1 MHYFEYKDGKLF
13 CENVPLEKIAEEIGT
28 PFYCYSQKTLIR
40 HFDIFDTAFEEIDHM
55 VCYAVKANSNIGVLH
70 ELINAGA
77 GCDVVSGGELYRAL
91 KAGCEPQMIV
101 FAGVGKTEEEI
112 EYALNSNIL
121 MFNVESSQELFAI
134 DAVAARLGKKARVA
148 LRINPDVDPETHPYI
163 STGLKENKFGFNLES
178 AMEEYQLAA
187 KMKNI
192 EIVGV
197 HQHIGS
203 QITQVAPFVD
213 ALQKILGF
221 VEKLGKIGI
230 DLRYI
235 DLGGGLGITYQ
246 DESPPLPQELAK
258 EIVPVL
264 KKSGLTI
271 IFEPGRMIAGNA
283 GVLVSRVLYTKQ
295 NEGKTFVIADAAM
308 NDMMRPA
315 LYQAQQTIQPVNKN
329 GLDRKKVE
337 VDVVGPICESGDFL
351 AKNRLLP
358 EFKKGE
364 LLAVMSAGAYGFS
377 MSSNYNSR
385 RRVAEVLVKNDH
397 YHVIRQRET
406 MEDLVR
412 GESIIR
418 K

>member
-13 CENVPLEKIAEEIGT
+13 CEDVPLEKIADEVGT

-40 HFDIFDTAFEEIDHM
+40 HLNVFDSAFEEIDHM
-55 VCYAVKANSNIGVLH
+55 VCFAVKANSNLGVLH
-70 ELINAGA
+70 ELIDAGA

-91 KAGCEPQMIV
+91 KVGCEPLMIV
-101 FAGVGKTEEEI
+101 FAGVGKTDEEI

-148 LRINPDVDPETHPYI
+148 LRINPDVDPRTHPYI
-163 STGLKENKFGFNLES
+163 STGLRKHKFGFNLET
-178 AMEEYQLAA
+178 AMEEYRLAA
-187 KMKNI
+187 NMQNI

-221 VEKLGKIGI
+221 VERLADTGI

-235 DLGGGLGITYQ
+235 NLGGGLGITYQ
-246 DESPPLPQELAK
+246 DESPPQPQELAK
-258 EIVPVL
+258 EIVPLL

-283 GVLVSRVLYTKQ
+283 GVLVSRVLYTKH

-308 NDMMRPA
+308 NDLMRPA
-315 LYQAQQTIQPVNKN
+315 LYQAQQTIQPVDQN
-329 GLDRKKVE
+329 GLDRKKIE
-337 VDVVGPICESGDFL
+337 VDVVGPICESGEIGR
-351 AKNRLLP
+351 A
-358 EFKKGE
+358 
-364 LLAVMSAGAYGFS
+364 
-377 MSSNYNSR
+377 
-385 RRVAEVLVKNDH
+385 
-397 YHVIRQRET
+397 HV
-406 MEDLVR
+406 
-412 GESIIR
+412 
-418 K
+418 

>member
-1 MHYFEYKDGKLF
+1 MHYFEYKDGRLF
-13 CENVPLEKIAEEIGT
+13 CEDVPLEKIADEVGT

-40 HFDIFDTAFEEIDHM
+40 HFDVFNTAFEEIDHL
-55 VCYAVKANSNIGVLH
+55 VCFAVKANSNIGVLH

-101 FAGVGKTEEEI
+101 FAGVGKTDEEI

-148 LRINPDVDPETHPYI
+148 LRINPDVDPKTHPYI
-163 STGLKENKFGFNLES
+163 STGLKENKFGFNLDT
-178 AMEEYQLAA
+178 AMEEYRLAA
-187 KMKNI
+187 KMPNI

-221 VEKLGKIGI
+221 VKKLGEIGI

-258 EIVPVL
+258 EIVPML
-264 KKSGLTI
+264 KKSALTI

-295 NEGKTFVIADAAM
+295 NEGKTFIIADAAM
-308 NDMMRPA
+308 NDLMRPA
-315 LYQAQQTIQPVNKN
+315 LYQAQQTIQPVNQN
-329 GLDRKKVE
+329 GLDRKKIE

-351 AKNRLLP
+351 AKNRILP

-364 LLAVMSAGAYGFS
+364 LLAVMSAGAYGFT

-385 RRVAEVLVKNDH
+385 RRVPEVLVKGDR
-397 YHVIRQRET
+397 YHIVRQRET

-412 GESIIR
+412 GESVAGE
-418 K
+418 

>member
-1 MHYFEYKDGKLF
+1 LHYFEYKDGKLF
-13 CENVPLEKIAEEIGT
+13 CEDVPLEKIADEVGT
-28 PFYCYSQKTLIR
+28 PFYCYSRKTLIR
-40 HFDIFDTAFEEIDHM
+40 HLQVFDSAFEEIDHM
-55 VCYAVKANSNIGVLH
+55 VCFAVKANSNLGVLH
-70 ELINAGA
+70 ELINGGA

-91 KAGCEPQMIV
+91 KAGCEPLMIV
-101 FAGVGKTEEEI
+101 FAGVGKTDEEI

-134 DAVAARLGKKARVA
+134 DAVAARIGKKARVA
-148 LRINPDVDPETHPYI
+148 LRINPDVDPRTHPYI
-163 STGLKENKFGFNLES
+163 TTGLRENKFGFNVET
-178 AMEEYQLAA
+178 AMEEYRLAA
-187 KMKNI
+187 NMQNI

-221 VEKLGKIGI
+221 VERLADTGI

-235 DLGGGLGITYQ
+235 NLGGGLGITYQ
-246 DESPPLPQELAK
+246 DESPPQPHELAK
-258 EIVPVL
+258 EIVPML

-308 NDMMRPA
+308 NDLMRPA
-315 LYQAQQTIQPVNKN
+315 LYQARQTIQPVDQN
-329 GLDRKKVE
+329 GLDRKKIE

-364 LLAVMSAGAYGFS
+364 LLAIMSAGAYGFT

-385 RRVAEVLVKNDH
+385 RRVAEVLVKGDS
-397 YHVIRQRET
+397 YHVVRRRES

-412 GESIIR
+412 GESMAGE
-418 K
+418 

>member
-1 MHYFEYKDGKLF
+1 MHYFEYRDGSLF
-13 CENVPLEKIAEEIGT
+13 CEDVPLEKIADEVGT

-40 HFDIFDTAFEEIDHM
+40 HFNVFDTAFEEIDHM
-55 VCYAVKANSNIGVLH
+55 VCFAVKANSNIGVLH

-101 FAGVGKTEEEI
+101 FAGVGKTDEEI
-112 EYALNSNIL
+112 EYGLNSNIL

-134 DAVAARLGKKARVA
+134 DAAAARLGKKARVA
-148 LRINPDVDPETHPYI
+148 LRINPDVDPQTHPYI
-163 STGLKENKFGFNLES
+163 STGLRENKFGFNLDM
-178 AMEEYQLAA
+178 AMEEYRLAA
-187 KMKNI
+187 NMQNI

-221 VEKLGKIGI
+221 VERLAEIGI

-258 EIVPVL
+258 EIVPML
-264 KKSGLTI
+264 KKSRLTI

-295 NEGKTFVIADAAM
+295 NEGKSFVIADAAM

-315 LYQAQQTIQPVNKN
+315 LYQAQQTIQPVRQN
-329 GLDRKKVE
+329 GLDRKKIE

-351 AKNRLLP
+351 AKNRILP

-364 LLAVMSAGAYGFS
+364 LLTVMSAGAYGFT

-385 RRVAEVLVKNDH
+385 RRVAEVLVKGDR
-397 YHVIRQRET
+397 YHVVRRRES
-406 MEDLVR
+406 MGDLVR
-412 GESIIR
+412 GESVAGE
-418 K
+418 

>member
-13 CENVPLEKIAEEIGT
+13 CEDVPLEKIADEIGT

-40 HFDIFDTAFEEIDHM
+40 HFNVFNTAFEEIDHM
-55 VCYAVKANSNIGVLH
+55 VCFAVKANSNIGVLH

-148 LRINPDVDPETHPYI
+148 LRVNPDVDPETHPYI
-163 STGLKENKFGFNLES
+163 TTGLKENKFGFNINQ
-178 AMEEYQLAA
+178 AMEEYRLAA
-187 KMKNI
+187 NMQNI

-213 ALQKILGF
+213 ALQKIFGF
-221 VEKLGKIGI
+221 VERLGEIGI

-235 DLGGGLGITYQ
+235 NLGGGLGITYQ

-258 EIVPVL
+258 EIVPML

-295 NEGKTFVIADAAM
+295 NEGKSFIIADAAM
-308 NDMMRPA
+308 NDLMRPA

-385 RRVAEVLVKNDH
+385 RRVAEVLVKNDR
-397 YHVIRQRET
+397 YHVVRRRET

-412 GESIIR
+412 GESMIG

>member
-1 MHYFEYKDGKLF
+1 MHYFEYKDGGLF
-13 CENVPLEKIAEEIGT
+13 CEDVPLEKIADEVGT
-28 PFYCYSQKTLIR
+28 PFYCYSRKTLIR
-40 HFDIFDTAFEEIDHM
+40 HFNVFDSAFEEIDHM
-55 VCYAVKANSNIGVLH
+55 VCFAVKANSNIGVLH

-101 FAGVGKTEEEI
+101 FAGVGKTDEEI
-112 EYALNSNIL
+112 EYALESNIL

-134 DAVAARLGKKARVA
+134 DAAAARTGKKARVA
-148 LRINPDVDPETHPYI
+148 LRINPDVDPQTHPYI
-163 STGLKENKFGFNLES
+163 STGLKENKFGFNLDT
-178 AMEEYQLAA
+178 AMEEYRLAA
-187 KMKNI
+187 NMQNI

-213 ALQKILGF
+213 ALRKILGF
-221 VEKLGKIGI
+221 VEGLADIGI

-235 DLGGGLGITYQ
+235 NLGGGLGITYQ

-258 EIVPVL
+258 EIVPML

-295 NEGKTFVIADAAM
+295 NDGKSFVIADAAM
-308 NDMMRPA
+308 NDLMRPT
-315 LYQAQQTIQPVNKN
+315 LYQARQTIQPVNQN
-329 GLDRKKVE
+329 GLDRKKIE

-351 AKNRLLP
+351 ARERLLP
-358 EFKKGE
+358 RVRQGD
-364 LLAVMSAGAYGFS
+364 LLAVMSAGAYGFT

-385 RRVAEVLVKNDH
+385 RRVAEVLVDGGR
-397 YHVIRQRET
+397 YHVVRRRES

-412 GESIIR
+412 GESLAGE
-418 K
+418 